1 MASGSNDQRLPG
13 GAFWDRVNEAIAKQ
27 NPEEIRESCIFNT
40 VTHGAIGF
48 LFGGALGM
56 FMSGMATSSPELSM
70 MGTPV
75 EGKSIPASTQV
86 KMVLQDM
93 GKKTWGSAKSFG
105 KIAAIYSAS
114 ECVIE
119 GVRRF
124 V

>member
-1 MASGSNDQRLPG
+1 MDSSGDQG
-13 GAFWDRVNEAIAKQ
+13 KAFWDRINEAVAKQ

-40 VTHGAIGF
+40 ITHGGIGF
-48 LFGGALGM
+48 VFGGALGM

-70 MGTPV
+70 MASSTAA
-75 EGKSIPASTQV
+75 ETKTIPAATQV

-119 GVRRF
+119 GV
-124 V
+124 